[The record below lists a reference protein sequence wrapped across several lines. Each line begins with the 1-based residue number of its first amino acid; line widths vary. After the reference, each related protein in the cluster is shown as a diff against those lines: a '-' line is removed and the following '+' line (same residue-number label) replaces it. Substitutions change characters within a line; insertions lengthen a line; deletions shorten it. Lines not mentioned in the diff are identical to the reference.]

1 MIITQAQL
9 REIMGCS
16 GTVAMTWCDPVN
28 AVIQRFNL
36 DTRMRTAAFLAQVGH
51 ESTRLTRLVENL
63 NYSAEGL
70 VATWPKRFD
79 AKLAAQVARKPE
91 QIANIVYADRLG
103 NGSQASGDGWEYRGR
118 GLIQI
123 TGKSNYRDCGAVLGL
138 DLLKTPSLLEIPT
151 NAAMSAG
158 WFWSMNGLNAL
169 ADAGQFETLTRR
181 INGGLNGLA
190 DRKDLLAR
198 AMRVLA

>member
-1 MIITQAQL
+1 MSITQSQL
-9 REIMGCS
+9 REVMGCS
-16 GTVAMTWCDPVN
+16 GTVAITWCNPIN
-28 AVIQRFNL
+28 AVIERFKL
-36 DTRMRTAAFLAQVGH
+36 DTRARAAAFLAQVGH
-51 ESTRLTRLVENL
+51 ESGRLTRLVENL

-79 AKLAAQVARKPE
+79 TKLAAQVARKPE

-103 NGSQASGDGWEYRGR
+103 NGSQASGDGWKYRGR

-138 DLLKTPSLLEIPT
+138 ELLSNPSLLEIPT

-158 WFWSMNGLNAL
+158 WFWSTSGLNAL
-169 ADAGQFETLTRR
+169 ADAGQFETMTRR

-190 DRKDLLAR
+190 DRKVLLAR
-198 AMRVLA
+198 AMRVLS

>member
-1 MIITQAQL
+1 MNITQSQL

-16 GTVAMTWCDPVN
+16 GIVAITWCDPIN
-28 AVIQRFNL
+28 AVIPRFKL
-36 DTRMRTAAFLAQVGH
+36 DTKARAAAFLAQVGH
-51 ESTRLTRLVENL
+51 ESGRLTRLVENL

-70 VATWPKRFD
+70 VATWPKRFGT
-79 AKLAAQVARKPE
+79 KLAAQVARKPE

-103 NGSQASGDGWEYRGR
+103 NGSQASGDGWKYRGR

-138 DLLKTPSLLEIPT
+138 DLLSNPSLLEIPT
-151 NAAMSAG
+151 SGAMSAG
-158 WFWSMNGLNAL
+158 WFWSTNGLNAL
-169 ADAGQFETLTRR
+169 ADAGQFETLTRQ

-198 AMRVLA
+198 VMRVLT

>member
-1 MIITQAQL
+1 MNITRSQL

-16 GTVAMTWCDPVN
+16 GTVAITWCDPIN
-28 AVIQRFNL
+28 AVMQRFKL
-36 DTRMRTAAFLAQVGH
+36 DTKARAAAFLAQVGH
-51 ESTRLTRLVENL
+51 ESGRLTRLVENL
-63 NYSAEGL
+63 NYSSEGL

-79 AKLAAQVARKPE
+79 TKLAAQVARKPE

-103 NGSQASGDGWEYRGR
+103 NGSQASGDGWKYRGR

-138 DLLKTPSLLEIPT
+138 DLLSNPSLLEIPT

-158 WFWSMNGLNAL
+158 WFWSTSGLNAL
-169 ADAGQFETLTRR
+169 ADAGQFETMTRR

-190 DRKDLLAR
+190 DRKVLLAR
-198 AMRVLA
+198 AMRVLS

>member
-1 MIITQAQL
+1 
-9 REIMGCS
+9 
-16 GTVAMTWCDPVN
+16 MTWCDPVN
-28 AVIQRFNL
+28 AVIQRFKL
-36 DTRMRTAAFLAQVGH
+36 DTKVRAAAFLAQVGH
-51 ESTRLTRLVENL
+51 ESARLTRLVENL

-79 AKLAAQVARKPE
+79 TKLAAQVARKPE
-91 QIANIVYADRLG
+91 QIASIAYADRLG
-103 NGSQASGDGWEYRGR
+103 NGSQASGDGWKYRGR

-138 DLLKTPSLLEIPT
+138 DLLSNPSLLEIPT

-169 ADAGQFETLTRR
+169 TDAGEIETLTRR

-198 AMRVLA
+198 AMRVLT

>member
-1 MIITQAQL
+1 MRCQDATARLWADPLNDACALYQINTKL
-9 REIMGCS
+9 R
-16 GTVAMTWCDPVN
+16 
-28 AVIQRFNL
+28 L
-36 DTRMRTAAFLAQVGH
+36 AAFLAQIGH
-51 ESTRLTRLVENL
+51 ESGRLSRVVENL
-63 NYSAEGL
+63 SYSAAAL
-70 VATWPKRFD
+70 QRTWPRLFD
-79 AKLAAQVARKPE
+79 AKLAAEYAHQPE
-91 QIANIVYADRLG
+91 RIANVAYNARMG
-103 NGSQASGDGWEYRGR
+103 NTAPGDGWKYRGR

-123 TGKSNYRDCGAVLGL
+123 TGKTNYRDCGVVLGL
-138 DLLKTPSLLEIPT
+138 DLLSNPSLLEIPT

-198 AMRVLA
+198 ATRLLA

>member
-1 MIITQAQL
+1 MNITRSQL

-16 GTVAMTWCDPVN
+16 GTVAITWCDPIN
-28 AVIQRFNL
+28 AVIQRFKL
-36 DTRMRTAAFLAQVGH
+36 DTRARAAAFLAQVGH
-51 ESTRLTRLVENL
+51 ESARLTRLVENL

-79 AKLAAQVARKPE
+79 TKLAAQVARKPE
-91 QIANIVYADRLG
+91 QIANIVYAYRLG
-103 NGSQASGDGWEYRGR
+103 NGSQASGDGWKYRGR

-138 DLLKTPSLLEIPT
+138 DLLSNPSLLEIPT
-151 NAAMSAG
+151 NAAMSVG
-158 WFWSMNGLNAL
+158 WFWSTSGLNAL
-169 ADAGQFETLTRR
+169 ADAGQFEIMTRR

-190 DRKDLLAR
+190 DRKVLLAR
-198 AMRVLA
+198 AMRVLS

>member
-1 MIITQAQL
+1 MNITQSQL

-16 GTVAMTWCDPVN
+16 GTVAITWCDPIN
-28 AVIQRFNL
+28 AVMQRFKL
-36 DTRMRTAAFLAQVGH
+36 DTKARAAAFLAQVGH
-51 ESTRLTRLVENL
+51 ESARLTRLVENL

-79 AKLAAQVARKPE
+79 TKLAAQVARKPE

-103 NGSQASGDGWEYRGR
+103 NGSQASGDGWKYRGR

-138 DLLKTPSLLEIPT
+138 DLLSNPSLLEIPT
-151 NAAMSAG
+151 NAAMSVG
-158 WFWSMNGLNAL
+158 WFWSTSGLNAL
-169 ADAGQFETLTRR
+169 ADAGQFETMTRR
-181 INGGLNGLA
+181 VNGGLNGLA
-190 DRKDLLAR
+190 DRKVLLAR
-198 AMRVLA
+198 AMRVLS